1 MRGATRRWRASR
13 HQAIGALARSDSTAR
28 SRATPGDV
36 PDIERITTR
45 IALLSAR
52 PRDLASLR
60 DGLQQLRRLRAQWSP
75 AARRGCALLATIHYA
90 SGHA

>member
-1 MRGATRRWRASR
+1 
-13 HQAIGALARSDSTAR
+13 
-28 SRATPGDV
+28 V

-60 DGLQQLRRLRAQWSP
+60 DGLQLPRCATPCS
-75 AARRGCALLATIHYA
+75 AR
-90 SGHA
+90 

>member
-1 MRGATRRWRASR
+1 MRGATRIARSR
-13 HQAIGALARSDSTAR
+13 QQAIAALAQADATGALAHTLAQ
-28 SRATPGDV
+28 V

-60 DGLQQLRRLRAQWSP
+60 DGLQQLPELRHACS
-75 AARRGCALLATIHYA
+75 AR
-90 SGHA
+90 